1 MIPCLISKPPSHC
14 QQILR
19 GKWSRHKEVAPA
31 LRHCQITHVQHCDSH
46 STFMC
51 THKLPSSL
59 RRIACIIHTHSKIS
73 VNTKYPQASRWAGGW
88 RLYQKQ
94 FLMLL
99 PSSSSFIFLL
109 MLPSLPS
116 LLPLPMYLS
125 MNSTSAFCFCVC
137 VCVCTVCVFRSPC
150 VWVWVIRLSCS
161 ITDSTRLPYT
171 VFFWLITAQ
180 HNVSAQLAMR
190 VCMCVSVCMCVRE
203 KETEGSG
210 YRVVMMRKMKVEFHQ
225 EVDLFLSYC
234 SRTAISYQKSTPKNQ
249 GEDGD
254 WIPFTSGGTAMVMI
268 TSNNRF
274 IPYCIL
280 IFMYWFGSLRNK
292 RRVNYIPKLNIVFSY
307 ANAWTPDGSLSYYM
321 DGRQRTYASFHKPKS
336 RMDLQL
342 LRLRQSCRNE
352 WYEQPADNHSGI
364 TRTPP
369 VTGLNKC

>member
-137 VCVCTVCVFRSPC
+137 VCVYCLCVQESLC
-150 VWVWVIRLSCS
+150 VGVGDKAVLQHHWFYKAPIYCLLLAYHSSTQCFCS
-161 ITDSTRLPYT
+161 ISHAC
-171 VFFWLITAQ
+171 V
-180 HNVSAQLAMR
+180 H
-190 VCMCVSVCMCVRE
+190 VCLGVHVCKRE
-203 KETEGSG
+203 G
-210 YRVVMMRKMKVEFHQ
+210 
-225 EVDLFLSYC
+225 
-234 SRTAISYQKSTPKNQ
+234 
-249 GEDGD
+249 
-254 WIPFTSGGTAMVMI
+254 
-268 TSNNRF
+268 NR
-274 IPYCIL
+274 
-280 IFMYWFGSLRNK
+280 R
-292 RRVNYIPKLNIVFSY
+292 
-307 ANAWTPDGSLSYYM
+307 
-321 DGRQRTYASFHKPKS
+321 
-336 RMDLQL
+336 
-342 LRLRQSCRNE
+342 
-352 WYEQPADNHSGI
+352 
-364 TRTPP
+364 
-369 VTGLNKC
+369 